1 MSSLLACPE
10 QHLSVNQTQR
20 ILLEKPIQEI
30 VDLYRISLAT
40 GPLDTFIAEQN
51 KGNPCTRDRSRE
63 LLEHSLAH
71 NLWAIRSVS
80 QVAFRG
86 IDTVDTLLHFDRV
99 LDIFFRENNLRVG
112 NRAKLA
118 QELKDNP
125 LLFAVLRDPASAHFL
140 HLTALKETI
149 LGSSTAPFP
158 ATSIT
163 RLDDSSE
170 TADQLASALREIINI
185 TRREWREQYCK
196 AKATETVE
204 KVAQEL
210 FYLL

>member
-1 MSSLLACPE
+1 MSSLLASLE
-10 QHLSVNQTQR
+10 QHLSPDQTKAL
-20 ILLEKPIQEI
+20 LLEKPIQEL

-40 GPLDTFIAEQN
+40 EPLDTFVTEQN
-51 KGNPCTRDRSRE
+51 RGTPCTRDRSRE
-63 LLEHSLAH
+63 LLERSRAH
-71 NLWAIRSVS
+71 NIWAIRSVS
-80 QVAFRG
+80 KVAFRAV
-86 IDTVDTLLHFDRV
+86 DTVETLLHFDRV

-118 QELKDNP
+118 QELKASP
-125 LLFAVLRDPASAHFL
+125 LLFAALRDPMSAHFL

-149 LGSSTAPFP
+149 VGSGTAPFP

-204 KVAQEL
+204 KVAKEL